1 MGRAR
6 TARDGFAHEKV
17 AQRAGYPIRAFY
29 LVTGAVFESLSMSVG
44 GAMPEHEVSMETDH
58 LLDDIREVN
67 LSYLLLMQRLINT
80 DREAAMFRLKI
91 DDEMADLLSR
101 IPVSE
106 LARLAR
112 CNQLL
117 CHFSLRDADQL
128 HSLIRAIGDDNMR
141 QVHAA
146 ILLGSNERRAANGR
160 RQGDRRQPGDRR
172 LHDQGPADGVERRA
186 GERRDGA
193 DRRQTQRRATDR
205 GEEDDDDDKHDGN
218 RQTDRG
224 RG

>member
-1 MGRAR
+1 M
-6 TARDGFAHEKV
+6 
-17 AQRAGYPIRAFY
+17 Q
-29 LVTGAVFESLSMSVG
+29 
-44 GAMPEHEVSMETDH
+44 TDH

-117 CHFSLRDADQL
+117 CHFSLNDADQL
-128 HSLIRAIGDDNMR
+128 HSLIRAAGDDSMR

-146 ILLGSNERRAANGR
+146 ILLGSNERRAANDRRQAER
-160 RQGDRRQPGDRR
+160 RQGDRRI
-172 LHDQGPADGVERRA
+172 HDQGAPDGVERRE
-186 GERRDGA
+186 GERRTA
-193 DRRQTQRRATDR
+193 SDRRQTLRRVADR
-205 GEEDDDDDKHDGN
+205 SEDGDPSGEHRKADG
-218 RQTDRG
+218 RHS
-224 RG
+224 

>member
-1 MGRAR
+1 
-6 TARDGFAHEKV
+6 
-17 AQRAGYPIRAFY
+17 
-29 LVTGAVFESLSMSVG
+29 
-44 GAMPEHEVSMETDH
+44 METDH

-117 CHFSLRDADQL
+117 CHFSLEDADQL
-128 HSLIRAIGDDNMR
+128 HSLVRATADDSLR

-146 ILLGSNERRAANGR
+146 ILLGSNERRAANDRRREER
-160 RQGDRRQPGDRR
+160 RQGDRRVQD
-172 LHDQGPADGVERRA
+172 LGPTDGVERRQ
-186 GERRDGA
+186 GERRA
-193 DRRQTQRRATDR
+193 ATDRRQGARRAEDR
-205 GEEDDDDDKHDGN
+205 GDDDRAPYERREADGPN
-218 RQTDRG
+218 G
-224 RG
+224 

>member
-1 MGRAR
+1 M
-6 TARDGFAHEKV
+6 
-17 AQRAGYPIRAFY
+17 Q
-29 LVTGAVFESLSMSVG
+29 
-44 GAMPEHEVSMETDH
+44 TDH

-117 CHFSLRDADQL
+117 CHFSLHDADQL
-128 HSLIRAIGDDNMR
+128 HSLIRATGDDSMR

-146 ILLGSNERRAANGR
+146 ILLGSNERRAANDR
-160 RQGDRRQPGDRR
+160 RQGERRQGERR
-172 LHDQGPADGVERRA
+172 SHDQGPPGGVERRQD
-186 GERRDGA
+186 ERRAEAGGRRQAPRRAA
-193 DRRQTQRRATDR
+193 DRNDD
-205 GEEDDDDDKHDGN
+205 GETSQETRKADG
-218 RQTDRG
+218 QG
-224 RG
+224 

>member
-1 MGRAR
+1 
-6 TARDGFAHEKV
+6 
-17 AQRAGYPIRAFY
+17 
-29 LVTGAVFESLSMSVG
+29 
-44 GAMPEHEVSMETDH
+44 METDH

-106 LARLAR
+106 LVRLAR

-117 CHFSLRDADQL
+117 CHFSLQDADQL
-128 HSLIRAIGDDNMR
+128 HSLVRANSDDRMR

-146 ILLGSNERRAANGR
+146 ILLGSNERRAANDRRQSERRQGER
-160 RQGDRRQPGDRR
+160 RQGDRRI
-172 LHDQGPADGVERRA
+172 HDQGPPDGVERRVE
-186 GERRDGA
+186 ERRQDERRGA
-193 DRRQTQRRATDR
+193 EDRRQGPRRAADR
-205 GEEDDDDDKHDGN
+205 AEEGDTRKEHRGADG
-218 RQTDRG
+218 RHG
-224 RG
+224 

>member
-1 MGRAR
+1 M
-6 TARDGFAHEKV
+6 
-17 AQRAGYPIRAFY
+17 Q
-29 LVTGAVFESLSMSVG
+29 
-44 GAMPEHEVSMETDH
+44 TDH

-117 CHFSLRDADQL
+117 CHFSLSDADQL
-128 HSLIRAIGDDNMR
+128 HSLIRATGDDSMR

-146 ILLGSNERRAANGR
+146 ILLGSNERRAANDRRQEER
-160 RQGDRRQPGDRR
+160 RQGDRRI
-172 LHDQGPADGVERRA
+172 HDQGPPEGIERRQGERRA
-186 GERRDGA
+186 EG
-193 DRRQTQRRATDR
+193 DRRQAQRRAADR
-205 GEEDDDDDKHDGN
+205 NEDGEQTGEGRKADGRN
-218 RQTDRG
+218 G
-224 RG
+224 

>member
-1 MGRAR
+1 
-6 TARDGFAHEKV
+6 
-17 AQRAGYPIRAFY
+17 
-29 LVTGAVFESLSMSVG
+29 
-44 GAMPEHEVSMETDH
+44 METDH
-58 LLDDIREVN
+58 LLEDIREVN

-117 CHFSLRDADQL
+117 CHFSLNDADQL
-128 HSLIRAIGDDNMR
+128 HSLIRATGDDSMR

-146 ILLGSNERRAANGR
+146 ILLGSNERRAANDRRQGER
-160 RQGDRRQPGDRR
+160 RQGDRRV
-172 LHDQGPADGVERRA
+172 HDQGAPDGVERRQ
-186 GERRDGA
+186 GERRA
-193 DRRQTQRRATDR
+193 AEDRRQSPRRAADR
-205 GEEDDDDDKHDGN
+205 GEDDESPHERRGADGRN
-218 RQTDRG
+218 G
-224 RG
+224 